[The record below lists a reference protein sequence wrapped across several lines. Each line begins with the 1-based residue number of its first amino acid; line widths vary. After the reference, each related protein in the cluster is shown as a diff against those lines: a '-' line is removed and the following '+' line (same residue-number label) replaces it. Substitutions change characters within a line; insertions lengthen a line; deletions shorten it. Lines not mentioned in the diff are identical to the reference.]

1 MRERGHSFSNSKL
14 RTMYDNY
21 LKSLAGDAKAQVVA
35 ARSEPGQTSGRELI
49 QDLDEVID
57 REVRNFRPD
66 GEWVAP
72 GVRLAAEGQKYLAV
86 LSDPF
91 LKTISNV
98 GAPSGSSGPS
108 LKARYFRKANM
119 YIGTMGSGAVMFS
132 PLGGLTAN
140 NASCYAT
147 TASYTGEGGF
157 PTLNAAGLAQWS
169 TNSDFTDVKHASAVS
184 GRVVAAGVRIKPT
197 GKLINKSGLVVS
209 VLDQNGN
216 GVDDRGTSDLLTNHW
231 RSCNVH
237 SITDDEGW
245 FSAIWTPTA
254 PALGLL
260 TSGSGAPAIIAA
272 NSSGSYVPIADI
284 TQLANPNLGIV
295 VNGSEPNFSFYVE
308 FFVWGEFFGDPNN
321 GAPVSEE
328 IQHYATPS
336 FTDPETQMVA
346 RTSTSVAPNALQKNA
361 DGGITKSATSSWW
374 AESASS
380 ISSMAKDA
388 GKYLAKAGIDY
399 ASQKVGQK
407 LLKSAASRMPS
418 MLTQTEMTGGETAA
432 LASEE
437 SFGSV
442 IIEEVPE
449 VLMLAA

>member
-1 MRERGHSFSNSKL
+1 
-14 RTMYDNY
+14 MYDNY
-21 LKSLAGDAKAQVVA
+21 LKSLAGDARAQVVA
-35 ARSEPGQTSGRELI
+35 ARSEPGQTSGREMI
-49 QDLDEVID
+49 QDLDEIID
-57 REVRNFRPD
+57 REIRDFRPD

-72 GVRLAAEGQKYLAV
+72 GVRLCAEGQKYLAV

-132 PLGGLTAN
+132 PLGGLASSN
-140 NASCYAT
+140 DSCYAT

-157 PTLNAAGLAQWS
+157 PALNAAGLAQYP
-169 TNSDFTDVKHASAVS
+169 TNSDFTDAKHASAVS

-209 VLDQNGN
+209 VLDSNGN
-216 GVDDRGTSDLLTNHW
+216 GVDNRGTSDLLTNHW

-237 SITDDEGW
+237 SVTDEEGW
-245 FSAIWTPTA
+245 ISAIWTPTA
-254 PALGLL
+254 PTLGLL
-260 TSGSGAPAIIAA
+260 TSNAGSPAIIAA

-284 TQLANPNLGIV
+284 SSLANVNLGIV
-295 VNGSEPNFSFYVE
+295 VNGCEPAFGFYAE
-308 FFVWGEFFGDPNN
+308 FFVWGEFFGDPSA
-321 GAPVSEE
+321 GSPVSEE

-336 FTDPETQMVA
+336 YTDPETKMVA
-346 RTSTSVAPNALQKNA
+346 RTSTAVAPNALQKNS

-374 AESASS
+374 AQSASS
-380 ISSMAKDA
+380 ISSLAKDA

-418 MLTQTEMTGGETAA
+418 MLTEAEVSGGETAA

-449 VLMLAA
+449 VLALTL